1 MQTRVNNDQ
10 NFSPQGILC
19 ARHRRMNP
27 IPPNEI
33 IQTGVL
39 VSTGGQ
45 CLPIETGAHYMAEE
59 EGEEESGQFDDPSRD
74 ERADSSFVVA
84 VVEGGEEEIGIGDG
98 FGEAGGMEVD
108 VALIVGGGGRQGRTA
123 VVDVVVVMWVDG

>member
-1 MQTRVNNDQ
+1 M
-10 NFSPQGILC
+10 
-19 ARHRRMNP
+19 
-27 IPPNEI
+27 
-33 IQTGVL
+33 
-39 VSTGGQ
+39 
-45 CLPIETGAHYMAEE
+45 
-59 EGEEESGQFDDPSRD
+59 
-74 ERADSSFVVA
+74 VA